1 MSTDEEVKARYK
13 GVKGLDPEADG
24 NSTLTIDDEFKRK
37 KTYINACG
45 FDDATLRR
53 RDNELKEL
61 AKLYPDVCISHL
73 ELAWNFC
80 EYTPKEE
87 QDKIIR
93 EKLWEKPPEK
103 RRQSGGVLKSAMSIT
118 QKSV

>member
-1 MSTDEEVKARYK
+1 MSNTSLSIDEEF
-13 GVKGLDPEADG
+13 
-24 NSTLTIDDEFKRK
+24 NRK
-37 KTYINACG
+37 KTYINPCG

-61 AKLYPDVCISHL
+61 AKLYPDVCLSHL

-87 QDKIIR
+87 QDAIIR
-93 EKLWEKPPEK
+93 EKRWEKPPTNK
-103 RRQSGGVLKSAMSIT
+103 RQFGGVIPNAMGIT
-118 QKSV
+118 SRDENENENEK